1 MRCCLA
7 LCALLAC
14 GAPVDET
21 TPTPNAIRVG
31 GSEIVTTALLRA
43 LTDTYT
49 GTHTD
54 ATFTI
59 STEGSGPGIRNLIAG
74 HLDIAASSR
83 LASPAEL
90 EQADVDNVELSTGD
104 ARHIVAVD
112 VVTIAVHPSNPT
124 TSLTYDQVIGI
135 FCTRAIDNWSFLG
148 LDDAPIRA
156 VVRDPMSGTR
166 ALFEDFFCGPAGLSP
181 KTETATNAEAAKAVS
196 EDPTAISFLS
206 MSADAGKIIGLRP
219 DAGGRPVQPSIQNIV
234 RGMYPLYR
242 DLYLY
247 TRGPAEGQAKA
258 FIDWIATPA
267 GQEVVD
273 QQGFVP
279 LFYRPELLDEPRPL
293 RETIHFEQD
302 KAYPNHH
309 SMARI
314 QMLTEELR
322 ARAGE
327 YRHIVLEGYTD
338 DREAVPLVLSRQ
350 RAEKVKE
357 LLSESLPGLYFEIIP
372 RGPDHPIAPNDTPY
386 GRLRNRRVQIY
397 LAAEED
403 PELGN
408 EGATDAN
415 NAGR

>member
-1 MRCCLA
+1 MRSCLA
-7 LCALLAC
+7 LFTLLAC
-14 GAPVDET
+14 GAPVNET
-21 TPTPNAIRVG
+21 EPTTGTIRVG
-31 GSEIVTTALLRA
+31 GSEIVTSAMLPALA
-43 LTDTYT
+43 ETYE
-49 GTHTD
+49 GTHPD

-59 STEGSGPGIRNLIAG
+59 STDGSGAGIRSLIADD
-74 HLDIAASSR
+74 LDIAAASR
-83 LASPAEL
+83 VASPAEL
-90 EQADVDNVELSTGD
+90 EQAKVDNVDLTSAES
-104 ARHIVAVD
+104 RHIVAVD

-156 VVRDPMSGTR
+156 VAREPMSGTR
-166 ALFEDFFCGPAGLSP
+166 ALFEDFFCGPGGMST
-181 KTETATNAEAAKAVS
+181 KVEIATNAHAAAAVTD
-196 EDPTAISFLS
+196 DPTAISFLS

-219 DAGGRPVQPSIQNIV
+219 DAGGRPIQPSIQNIV

-247 TRGPAEGQAKA
+247 TRGPADGQVKD
-258 FIDWIATPA
+258 FIEWIGTPA

-279 LFYRPELLDEPRPL
+279 LFYRPERLDEPRPL

-302 KAYPNHH
+302 KAYPNQR
-309 SMARI
+309 SMARL
-314 QMLTEELR
+314 QMLTAELK

-338 DREAVPLVLSRQ
+338 NREEAPIKLSQ
-350 RAEKVKE
+350 ERAEKVKE
-357 LLSESLPGLYFEIIP
+357 LLSEGLPGLYFEIIP
-372 RGPDHPIAPNDTPY
+372 RGPELPIAPNDTPY
-386 GRLRNRRVQIY
+386 GRLRNRRVQVY

-403 PELGN
+403 PALGRDMS
-408 EGATDAN
+408 TDDAPDQE
-415 NAGR
+415 